1 MGKKISTETKI
12 TSTSDLTLGDIVE
25 AVTGEGRKEIEKIV
39 KSVVRPCA
47 IGNIPTFNAP
57 EAGRDGSAGDGNTAR
72 FSNGRLV
79 GGSAGIRVAGAVNTC
94 AGAGAGANAEFVTF
108 ADGTT
113 GQPARRAARASKLP
127 HDATDSKWFNAV
139 LQNGEV
145 WTPYT
150 CRRFL
155 PAQYLRLMQSASSID
170 AAIARSYD
178 MRNMFRLL
186 EDELGN
192 LVFMETHWRSAYAER
207 SKFLPMDT
215 VREIFRQYLDGLYE
229 NINDRA
235 KCTFNKKRGEYWR
248 RIRGVGDVTLWT
260 EKTTSSDGDF
270 GAFSKT
276 TSVKPSDWLLETNAK
291 IEVARSKLKKCYD
304 YNDALDLLRKHMP
317 QISMGVFKD
326 SEGMYRNW
334 LPKAW
339 KEAFKRQGAYYTL
352 KSLVMN
358 RHVQYTTELGSWR
371 RKVTT
376 MADTPRDG
384 LNSLK
389 KLLASEA
396 PAYVIH
402 AILKKSIEAS
412 RFDVAKFLR
421 GGCR

>member
-47 IGNIPTFNAP
+47 IGGVPTYQAQ
-57 EAGRDGSAGDGNTAR
+57 AGAYSRATEGRGEAGDGNTAR
-72 FSNGRLV
+72 FRNGVRIV
-79 GGSAGIRVAGAVNTC
+79 GGACPA
-94 AGAGAGANAEFVTF
+94 AGANGAPAGSPEFVTF
-108 ADGTT
+108 ADGL
-113 GQPARRAARASKLP
+113 GIPGKPRRSARDVTA
-127 HDATDSKWFNAV
+127 SKWFNAV

-155 PAQYLRLMQSASSID
+155 PAQYLRLMKSASSID
-170 AAIARSYD
+170 AAIARSYN
-178 MRNMFRLL
+178 MRDMFRLL

-192 LVFMETHWRSAYAER
+192 LVFMKTHWRSAYAER
-207 SKFLPMDT
+207 SRFLPMDT

-235 KCTFNKKRGEYWR
+235 KCQFNKRRGEYWR
-248 RIRGVGDVTLWT
+248 RIQGVGDVTLWT
-260 EKTTSSDGDF
+260 EKTTTKDGDD

-276 TSVKPSDWLLETNAK
+276 TAIEPTEWLVDLNERIGT
-291 IEVARSKLKKCYD
+291 AREELRKCCD
-304 YNDALDLLRKHMP
+304 YEDALDLLRDHMP
-317 QISMGVFKD
+317 RVSMGVFKD

-358 RHVQYTTELGSWR
+358 RHVQYTTETGSWR
-371 RKVTT
+371 KKVTT

-389 KLLASEA
+389 QLLASDA

-412 RFDVAKFLR
+412 RFDIARFLR
-421 GGCR
+421 GSCR

>member
-1 MGKKISTETKI
+1 MGKKINAETKI

-47 IGNIPTFNAP
+47 IGGVPTYQAQ
-57 EAGRDGSAGDGNTAR
+57 AGAYSRATEGRGGDDGDGNTAR
-72 FSNGRLV
+72 FRNGVRIV
-79 GGSAGIRVAGAVNTC
+79 GGACPSADAGGDPEGNP
-94 AGAGAGANAEFVTF
+94 EFVTF
-108 ADGTT
+108 ADGTAGT
-113 GQPARRAARASKLP
+113 HGNPRRYRLHDVTASK
-127 HDATDSKWFNAV
+127 WYNAV

-170 AAIARSYD
+170 AAIARSYS
-178 MRNMFRLL
+178 MRDMFRLL

-192 LVFMETHWRSAYAER
+192 LVFMKTHWRSAYAER

-235 KCTFNKKRGEYWR
+235 KCTFNKRRGTYWR
-248 RIRGVGDVTLWT
+248 RIQGVGDVTLWT
-260 EKTTSSDGDF
+260 KSTKNATGENGFSSELTTID
-270 GAFSKT
+270 
-276 TSVKPSDWLLETNAK
+276 PSDWLLKLNAK
-291 IEVARSKLKKCYD
+291 IELAREK
-304 YNDALDLLRKHMP
+304 LRKCCDYEGALEFLRDHMP
-317 QISMGVFKD
+317 RVSMGVFRD

-371 RKVTT
+371 KKVTT

-389 KLLASEA
+389 KLLESEA
-396 PAYVIH
+396 PAYIIH

-412 RFDVAKFLR
+412 RFDIARFLR
-421 GGCR
+421 GSCR